1 MLLYLKRMCNFEPE
15 FYADILVSIAAKIA
29 KSKAE
34 EDANLICTPHKG
46 L

>member
-15 FYADILVSIAAKIA
+15 FYADKLVSIAARTA
-29 KSKAE
+29 KNKAKME
-34 EDANLICTPHKG
+34 TNLICTPND